1 MIIGLRLS
9 HAEKEDFLFFLFS
22 VDKLYNNVI
31 IYMPKEERRMAMVEI
46 RTCPTAREYLI
57 YIYCIQADMD
67 WDKTYRIIRDKE
79 DPDKNGFELISAV
92 ADYERKH
99 RCVTL
104 LDDDYPDGLKAV
116 FKPKFVLV
124 D

>member
-1 MIIGLRLS
+1 
-9 HAEKEDFLFFLFS
+9 
-22 VDKLYNNVI
+22 
-31 IYMPKEERRMAMVEI
+31 MPKEERRMAMVEI

-92 ADYERKH
+92 ADYESKH

-104 LDDDYPDGLKAV
+104 LDDDYPDDLKAV